1 MSQFTQT
8 STFQGYLKT
17 IKQGDVLKYAASLMG
32 YDAESNTLL
41 GINSN
46 LENNVATSILRYID
60 HRCREAWEFWDWT
73 EMLIDDQRAFANAY
87 NPISTYTTGTIVFY
101 WGTTNATGS
110 LTYYQASQNV
120 PANQEPDISPSYWTS
135 MSLSNTS
142 LPLPLTVPTY
152 GQTNPSGGL
161 YPEIGTILGV
171 YSNDPYQNQ
180 VPVPVPWTRSAQG
193 VQVFPQYTTWA
204 QTPIVLAGGAI
215 SYPYVNLNT
224 VFILHRQPYPG
235 FATSIWANGNSYT
248 VGNLVFY
255 LTDTYQCI
263 QNTSSAT
270 PGNNSFW
277 TLVPFPYILS
287 EFVKEAVYADMLRED
302 GQQEKAAMILG
313 DKWGG
318 TGAYRFLVAEADKQT
333 LQQGLTQRYSVIV
346 SGGGF

>member
-1 MSQFTQT
+1 MAQYTQT
-8 STFQGYLKT
+8 ATFQGYLKT
-17 IKQGDVLKYAASLMG
+17 IRQSDILNYAASLMG
-32 YDAESNTLL
+32 YDPSTNSAL
-41 GINSN
+41 GIYSN

-60 HRCREAWEFWDWT
+60 HRTREAWEWWDWV
-73 EMLIDDQRAFANAY
+73 EMLIDDQRAFAPAWNAT
-87 NPISTYTTGTIVFY
+87 STYTTGQIIFY
-101 WGTTNATGS
+101 WGTTNAAGS

-135 MSLSNTS
+135 MSISNTS

-152 GQTNPSGGL
+152 GQTNPTGGL

-193 VQVFPQYTTWA
+193 VQVFPQYTTWS

-215 SYPYVNLNT
+215 SYPYLNLNT

-235 FATSIWANGNSYT
+235 YATSIWASGNSYT
-248 VGNLVFY
+248 PGNLAFY
-255 LTDTYQCI
+255 NTDTYVNI
-263 QNTSSAT
+263 QSTNSQLPTNTAY
-270 PGNNSFW
+270 W

-287 EFVKEAVYADMLRED
+287 EFVKESVYADMLRED
-302 GQQEKAAMILG
+302 GQQEKAGTILG
-313 DKWGG
+313 DKWQG
-318 TGAYRFLVAEADKQT
+318 TGAYRFLLAEADKQT

-346 SGGGF
+346 SGGGW